1 MNSVFKI
8 STWKTPGMTICHT
21 PGVCLYIL
29 YIFRFGKSD
38 YFSSVAAFFFSA
50 TLTAFATPPPTTQLI
65 GISSA
70 PLIPQNATANI
81 NRFAPVAFMLCR
93 YSV

>member
-29 YIFRFGKSD
+29 YILRFGKSD

-50 TLTAFATPPPTTQLI
+50 TLTAFATPPPTTQLM
-65 GISSA
+65 GI
-70 PLIPQNATANI
+70 
-81 NRFAPVAFMLCR
+81 PVLR
-93 YSV
+93 